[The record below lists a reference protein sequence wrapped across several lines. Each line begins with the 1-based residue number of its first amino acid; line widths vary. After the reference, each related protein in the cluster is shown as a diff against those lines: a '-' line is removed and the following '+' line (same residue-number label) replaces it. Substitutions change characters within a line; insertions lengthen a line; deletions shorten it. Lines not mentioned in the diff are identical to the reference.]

1 MRQACPKNSF
11 STFLSTGLFPENKPK
26 LCVDGKH
33 LMKPVVKEVRGLNA
47 AVIEP
52 NNFEVVSVRN
62 FDTYLFNKS
71 EEIAEWING
80 IFDGDIIII
89 FTYDE
94 ASTQLGGET
103 RTLFNKLG
111 SGKIQNLQFRSQWY
125 MITQKGTKG
134 LTKKL

>member
-1 MRQACPKNSF
+1 
-11 STFLSTGLFPENKPK
+11 
-26 LCVDGKH
+26 
-33 LMKPVVKEVRGLNA
+33 MKPVVKEVRGLNA